1 MLQISVHRVMSLVR
15 IIFSK
20 RQWGWQQWWEELPVH
35 RVQGSTWHYIG
46 RSPEQ
51 VKYDLIQSYI
61 ICGDQFGMFMIFIMD
76 KCQGDDGF
84 YLIKID
90 HDFRNMMRYPIWLS
104 EAEGFINRLQCC
116 SVRCKPGKYV
126 YYDNCDWWHVVNDIF
141 LLQLNYGWWK
151 WQQRGWQSSWLPLWW
166 LSWWWLWRSWKIH
179 RGNMVGSTGHPFSS
193 MIGKVD
199 LESLA
204 IATQFLKMKAMRCHI
219 GSIPDQTIK
228 VDYMSFGQ
236 FLLCFWVG
244 GP

>member
-1 MLQISVHRVMSLVR
+1 MGLFTKTKGDPSHLRPRWSQNWPTSFCNDYADKMYKELGLEGERKVLNKVVCHVLRSWDPTVALPGWLGGGGGGGWWHNHQWKCEKMLQISDHLDFTHRVMSPVRIAKDIFQRQIEKMLQISDNCVMSLVR

-126 YYDNCDWWHVVNDIF
+126 
-141 LLQLNYGWWK
+141 
-151 WQQRGWQSSWLPLWW
+151 
-166 LSWWWLWRSWKIH
+166 
-179 RGNMVGSTGHPFSS
+179 
-193 MIGKVD
+193 
-199 LESLA
+199 
-204 IATQFLKMKAMRCHI
+204 
-219 GSIPDQTIK
+219 
-228 VDYMSFGQ
+228 
-236 FLLCFWVG
+236 
-244 GP
+244 